1 MTSEGLRE
9 VDLSIKVPIIGLK
22 VNPIAGIGGS
32 VDLKGTDGAEV
43 LNEAL
48 RRGGH
53 SVAPERSIRAL
64 NAMKRNLP
72 RVKVVT
78 CPGEMGEKEAIAA
91 AFGYEV
97 IHIPLKERTTAV
109 DTRKGARKLEGKVS
123 LLLFAGGDGTACDIS
138 EPLIRMLSS
147 LAFLAAQRTIPEFS
161 RLRLRSLVEQPRC
174 SCRVRM
180 QH

>member
-9 VDLSIKVPIIGLK
+9 VDLSIKVPIIGLI

-72 RVKVVT
+72 RVRCSLVLAKW
-78 CPGEMGEKEAIAA
+78 G
-91 AFGYEV
+91 
-97 IHIPLKERTTAV
+97 
-109 DTRKGARKLEGKVS
+109 RKK
-123 LLLFAGGDGTACDIS
+123 
-138 EPLIRMLSS
+138 
-147 LAFLAAQRTIPEFS
+147 
-161 RLRLRSLVEQPRC
+161 RLRQSLVMR
-174 SCRVRM
+174 
-180 QH
+180 